1 MDAIITCP
9 EWHTKD
15 ERPVYDPEKDN
26 RIILCSN
33 YLGWKNVCYDDLR
46 PDGTLISCADCFHN
60 EKWKKKHAIKW
71 EHVIINYWAWV
82 RDIVPIKI

>member
-1 MDAIITCP
+1 MDTIITCP

-26 RIILCSN
+26 RIIICTDK
-33 YLGWKNVCYDDLR
+33 YGWRNVCYDDLR
-46 PDGTLISCADCFHN
+46 PDGTLISCADCYHS

-71 EHVIINYWAWV
+71 EHVILDYWAWV

>member
-1 MDAIITCP
+1 MDTIITCP

-26 RIILCSN
+26 RIIICT
-33 YLGWKNVCYDDLR
+33 
-46 PDGTLISCADCFHN
+46 DGTLISCADCYHS
-60 EKWKKKHAIKW
+60 EKWKKKHALKW
-71 EHVIINYWAWV
+71 EHVIFDYWAWV